1 MIYIAPNI
9 RLSDHEVEFNATLAQ
24 GPGGQNVNKVNT
36 AIQLRFDITT
46 SSLPREVKQRLL
58 RMADT
63 RITKDGVLVIK
74 AKEERSQ
81 LRNRDEALERLKEII
96 RQALV
101 VPKKRIATRPKKSS
115 VRKRLDS
122 KTKRGLIKQ
131 QRKSVTDD

>member
-36 AIQLRFDITT
+36 AIQLRFDINI

-63 RITKDGVLVIK
+63 RISKEGVLVIK

-81 LRNRDEALERLKEII
+81 LRNKEEAFERLKAII

-101 VPKKRIATRPKKSS
+101 IPKKRIATRPKKSA

-122 KTKRGLIKQ
+122 KAKRGLIKQ
-131 QRKSVTDD
+131 QRKPVTDD

>member
-1 MIYIAPNI
+1 MIYIATNI

-36 AIQLRFDITT
+36 AIQLRFDINT
-46 SSLPREVKQRLL
+46 SSLPREVKQRLF

-63 RITKDGVLVIK
+63 RISKEGVLVIK

-81 LRNRDEALERLKEII
+81 LRNKEEALERLKAII

-101 VPKKRIATRPKKSS
+101 IPKKRIATRPKKSA

-122 KTKRGLIKQ
+122 KAKRGLIKQ
-131 QRKSVTDD
+131 QRKPVTDD

>member
-1 MIYIAPNI
+1 MIYIATNI

-36 AIQLRFDITT
+36 AIQLRFDINT

-63 RITKDGVLVIK
+63 RISKEGVLVIK

-81 LRNRDEALERLKEII
+81 LRNKEEALERLKAII

-101 VPKKRIATRPKKSS
+101 IPKKRIATRPKKSA

-122 KTKRGLIKQ
+122 KAKRGLIKQ
-131 QRKSVTDD
+131 QRKPVTDD

>member
-36 AIQLRFDITT
+36 AIQLRFDINT

-63 RITKDGVLVIK
+63 RISKEGVLVIK

-81 LRNRDEALERLKEII
+81 LRNKEEALERFKAII

-101 VPKKRIATRPKKSS
+101 IPKKRIATRPKKSA

-122 KTKRGLIKQ
+122 KAKRGLIKQ
-131 QRKSVTDD
+131 QRKPVTDD

>member
-9 RLSDHEVEFNATLAQ
+9 RLSDHEVEFNATLAP

-36 AIQLRFDITT
+36 AIQLRFDINT

-63 RITKDGVLVIK
+63 RISKEGVLVIK

-81 LRNRDEALERLKEII
+81 LRNKEEALERLKAII

-101 VPKKRIATRPKKSS
+101 IPKKRIATRPKKSA

-122 KTKRGLIKQ
+122 KAKRGLIKQ
-131 QRKSVTDD
+131 QRKPVTDD

>member
-81 LRNRDEALERLKEII
+81 LRNRDEALERLKAII

-101 VPKKRIATRPKKSS
+101 VPKKRIPTRPKKSS

>member
-36 AIQLRFDITT
+36 AIQLRFDINS

-63 RITKDGVLVIK
+63 RISKEGVLVIK

-81 LRNRDEALERLKEII
+81 LRNKEEALERLKAII

-101 VPKKRIATRPKKSS
+101 IPKKRIATRPKKSA

-122 KTKRGLIKQ
+122 KAKRGLIKQ
-131 QRKSVTDD
+131 QRKPVTDD

>member
-1 MIYIAPNI
+1 
-9 RLSDHEVEFNATLAQ
+9 
-24 GPGGQNVNKVNT
+24 
-36 AIQLRFDITT
+36 
-46 SSLPREVKQRLL
+46 
-58 RMADT
+58 MADT
-63 RITKDGVLVIK
+63 RISKEGVLVIK

-81 LRNRDEALERLKEII
+81 LRNKEEALERLKAII

-131 QRKSVTDD
+131 QRKPVTDD

>member
-36 AIQLRFDITT
+36 AIQLRFDINT

-63 RITKDGVLVIK
+63 RISKEGVLVIK

-81 LRNRDEALERLKEII
+81 LRNKEEALERLKAII

-101 VPKKRIATRPKKSS
+101 IPKKRIATRPKKSA

-122 KTKRGLIKQ
+122 KAKRGLIKQ
-131 QRKSVTDD
+131 QRKPVTDD

>member
-36 AIQLRFDITT
+36 AIQLRFDINI

-63 RITKDGVLVIK
+63 RISKEGVLVIK

-81 LRNRDEALERLKEII
+81 LRNKEEALERLKAII

-101 VPKKRIATRPKKSS
+101 IPKKRIATRPKKSA

-122 KTKRGLIKQ
+122 KAKRGLIKQ
-131 QRKSVTDD
+131 QRKPVTDD

>member
-36 AIQLRFDITT
+36 AIQLRFDINT

-63 RITKDGVLVIK
+63 RISKEGVLVIK

-81 LRNRDEALERLKEII
+81 LRNKEEALERLKAII

-101 VPKKRIATRPKKSS
+101 IPKKRIATRPKKSS

-131 QRKSVTDD
+131 QRKPVTDD

>member
-81 LRNRDEALERLKEII
+81 LRNRDEALERLKAII

>member
-1 MIYIAPNI
+1 MIYIATNI

-36 AIQLRFDITT
+36 AIQLRFDINT

-63 RITKDGVLVIK
+63 RISKEGVLVIK

-81 LRNRDEALERLKEII
+81 LRNKEEAFERLKAII

-101 VPKKRIATRPKKSS
+101 IPKKRIATRPKKSA

-122 KTKRGLIKQ
+122 KAKRGLIKQ
-131 QRKSVTDD
+131 QRKPVTDD

>member
-36 AIQLRFDITT
+36 AIQLRFDINT
-46 SSLPREVKQRLL
+46 SSLQREVKQRLL

-63 RITKDGVLVIK
+63 RISKEGVLVIK

-81 LRNRDEALERLKEII
+81 LRNKEEALERLKAII

-101 VPKKRIATRPKKSS
+101 IPKKRIATRPKKSA

-122 KTKRGLIKQ
+122 KAKRGLIKQ
-131 QRKSVTDD
+131 QRKPVTDD

>member
-36 AIQLRFDITT
+36 ASQLRFDITT

-81 LRNRDEALERLKEII
+81 LRNRDEALERLKAII

>member
-36 AIQLRFDITT
+36 AIQLRFDINT

-63 RITKDGVLVIK
+63 RISNEGVLVIK

-81 LRNRDEALERLKEII
+81 LRNKEEALERLKAII

-101 VPKKRIATRPKKSS
+101 IPKKRIATRPKKSA

-122 KTKRGLIKQ
+122 KAKRGLIKQ
-131 QRKSVTDD
+131 QRKPVTDD

>member
-36 AIQLRFDITT
+36 AIQLRFDINT

-58 RMADT
+58 RIADT
-63 RITKDGVLVIK
+63 RISKEGVLVIK

-81 LRNRDEALERLKEII
+81 LRNKEEALERLKAII

-101 VPKKRIATRPKKSS
+101 IPKKRIATRPKKSA

-122 KTKRGLIKQ
+122 KAKRGLIKQ
-131 QRKSVTDD
+131 QRKPVTDD

>member
-1 MIYIAPNI
+1 
-9 RLSDHEVEFNATLAQ
+9 
-24 GPGGQNVNKVNT
+24 
-36 AIQLRFDITT
+36 
-46 SSLPREVKQRLL
+46 
-58 RMADT
+58 MADT

-81 LRNRDEALERLKEII
+81 LRNRDEALERLKAII

>member
-9 RLSDHEVEFNATLAQ
+9 RLSVHEVEFNATLAQ

-81 LRNRDEALERLKEII
+81 LRNRDEALERLKAII

>member
-36 AIQLRFDITT
+36 AIQLRFDINT

-63 RITKDGVLVIK
+63 RISKEGVLVIK

-81 LRNRDEALERLKEII
+81 LRNKEEAFERLKAII

-101 VPKKRIATRPKKSS
+101 IPKKRIATRPKKSA

-122 KTKRGLIKQ
+122 KAKRGLIKQ
-131 QRKSVTDD
+131 QRKPVTDD

>member
-9 RLSDHEVEFNATLAQ
+9 RLSDHELEFNATLAQ

-36 AIQLRFDITT
+36 AIQLRFDINT

-63 RITKDGVLVIK
+63 RISKEGVLVIK

-81 LRNRDEALERLKEII
+81 LRNKEEALERLKAII

-101 VPKKRIATRPKKSS
+101 IPKKRIATRPKKSA

-122 KTKRGLIKQ
+122 KAKRGLIKQ
-131 QRKSVTDD
+131 QRKPVTDD

>member
-9 RLSDHEVEFNATLAQ
+9 RLSDHEMEFNATLAQ

-81 LRNRDEALERLKEII
+81 LRNRDEALERLKAII

>member
-1 MIYIAPNI
+1 MIYISPKI

-36 AIQLRFDITT
+36 AIQLRFDINN

-58 RMADT
+58 RLSDS
-63 RITKDGVLVIK
+63 RITKEGVLVIK
-74 AKEERSQ
+74 AREERSQ
-81 LRNRDEALERLKEII
+81 LRNREEALERLKAII

-101 VPKKRIATRPKKSS
+101 VPKKRIATRPKKSA

-122 KTKRGLIKQ
+122 KTRRGLVKQ
-131 QRKSVTDD
+131 QRKTVTDD

>member
-1 MIYIAPNI
+1 MIYIAPNT

-36 AIQLRFDITT
+36 AIQLRFDINT

-63 RITKDGVLVIK
+63 RISKEGVLVIK

-81 LRNRDEALERLKEII
+81 LRNKEEALERLKAII

-101 VPKKRIATRPKKSS
+101 IPKKRIATRPKKSA

-122 KTKRGLIKQ
+122 KAKRGLIKQ
-131 QRKSVTDD
+131 QRKPVTDD

>member
-63 RITKDGVLVIK
+63 RITKYGVLVIK

-81 LRNRDEALERLKEII
+81 LRNRDEALERLKAII

>member
-1 MIYIAPNI
+1 MIFIAPNI

-36 AIQLRFDITT
+36 AIQLRFDINT

-63 RITKDGVLVIK
+63 RISKEGVLVIK

-81 LRNRDEALERLKEII
+81 LRNKEEALERLKAII

-101 VPKKRIATRPKKSS
+101 IPKKRIATRPKKSA

-122 KTKRGLIKQ
+122 KAKRGLIKQ
-131 QRKSVTDD
+131 QRKPVTDD

>member
-1 MIYIAPNI
+1 
-9 RLSDHEVEFNATLAQ
+9 
-24 GPGGQNVNKVNT
+24 
-36 AIQLRFDITT
+36 
-46 SSLPREVKQRLL
+46 
-58 RMADT
+58 MADT
-63 RITKDGVLVIK
+63 RISKEGVLVIK

-81 LRNRDEALERLKEII
+81 LRNKEEALERLKAII

-131 QRKSVTDD
+131 LRKPVTDD